1 MTIFSGFRRF
11 LEAILALVAAV
22 ESLTKA
28 QGSAAPAIGRLEA
41 LELSR
46 HQFEAQ
52 MEGLYLKAEGK
63 AKAAANAEARE
74 RQLKKSYEAN
84 LDSFDSDGEAGS
96 GKSPILPDDVEA
108 SAEERMHSL
117 RLDMAPDPK
126 AAAVS
131 AKWGR

>member
-1 MTIFSGFRRF
+1 
-11 LEAILALVAAV
+11 
-22 ESLTKA
+22 
-28 QGSAAPAIGRLEA
+28 
-41 LELSR
+41 
-46 HQFEAQ
+46 

-84 LDSFDSDGEAGS
+84 LDTFDPDGEAGS

-108 SAEERMHSL
+108 GETERMSAL
-117 RLDMAPDPK
+117 RLDVAPDNK
-126 AAAVS
+126 ALAVR